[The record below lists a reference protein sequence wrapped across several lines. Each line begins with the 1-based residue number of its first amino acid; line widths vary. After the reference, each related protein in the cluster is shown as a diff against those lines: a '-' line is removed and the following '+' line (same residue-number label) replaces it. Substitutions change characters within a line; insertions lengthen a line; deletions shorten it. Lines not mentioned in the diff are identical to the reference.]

1 MMTRPSHILRLLAL
15 STLFIALLSTGCR
28 STPEA
33 SNERSGERR
42 VLQTSST
49 MEKPSAEELEG
60 NPCGNPDWA
69 KLPPEVGQLS
79 EAEEARLENASP
91 SEDDDAP

>member
-1 MMTRPSHILRLLAL
+1 MTAMTMGFRVLAL
-15 STLFIALLSTGCR
+15 SVLAAGLLSAGCR